1 MRMRDWSS
9 DVCSSDHAVEDQV
22 EFNVAAAAISLEVP
36 LPLAVFDMP
45 ALFDYRHVG
54 VQKGVAYGLGHGKA
68 GLEASL
74 VDIVEEQTAY
84 APGFVAVFQ
93 VEILVAPF
101 FIVGVLDR
109 KSTRLNSSH

>member
-1 MRMRDWSS
+1 
-9 DVCSSDHAVEDQV
+9 
-22 EFNVAAAAISLEVP
+22 
-36 LPLAVFDMP
+36 MP

-84 APGFVAVFQ
+84 APGFVALFQ

-101 FIVGVLDR
+101 FMAGVFCAAAGGQGVLHIWLKLWGTPLEKLERIMSIAAPTHPSAPSPSGAHCTDR
-109 KSTRLNSSH
+109 R